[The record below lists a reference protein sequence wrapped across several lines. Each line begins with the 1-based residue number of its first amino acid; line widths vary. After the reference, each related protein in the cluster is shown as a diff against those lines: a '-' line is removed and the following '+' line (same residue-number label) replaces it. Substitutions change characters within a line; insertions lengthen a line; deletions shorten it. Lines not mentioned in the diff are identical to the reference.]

1 MTLAG
6 RSYIVTGAASGIG
19 FGVTEMIAARGGRV
33 LMVDLDQSRLDT
45 ARETAIGNGAKGD
58 GLAVLAADV
67 AADGAGDRMV
77 EAANKAFGGIDGLVT
92 CAGVIEFHPMLELKP
107 STWDRTLSINLKGTF
122 FTVQAVAKA
131 LIAGGKGGA
140 IVTFSSTS
148 AHGPRPGNVDYGI
161 SKIGVDHLTK
171 SFALHLAPNNIRVNA
186 VSPGPIETPMFDT
199 VDRER
204 SKAMGKEPGAAREAT
219 LKGLPLKRF
228 GKPSDIANGVCFLLS
243 DDSSFVTGQV
253 IEFDG
258 GWTLANT

>member
-1 MTLAG
+1 MTLVG

-19 FGVTEMIAARGGRV
+19 FGVTEMIASLGGTV
-33 LMVDLDQSRLDT
+33 VMVDLDQSRLDQ
-45 ARETAIGNGAKGD
+45 ARDAAIANGAKPGA
-58 GLAVLAADV
+58 LAILAADV

-77 EAANKAFGGIDGLVT
+77 EAASSAFGQLDGLVT

-107 STWDRTLSINLKGTF
+107 ATWDRTLSINLKGTF
-122 FTVQAVAKA
+122 FTVQAVANA
-131 LIAGGKGGA
+131 LIAAGKGGA

-161 SKIGVDHLTK
+161 SKIGVDHLTR
-171 SFALHLAPNNIRVNA
+171 SFALQLAPSNIRVNA

-204 SKAMGKEPGAAREAT
+204 SKSMGKEPGAAREAT
-219 LKGLPLKRF
+219 LKALPLKRF
-228 GKPSDIANGVCFLLS
+228 GTPSDIANGVCFLLS
-243 DDSSFVTGQV
+243 DKSSYVTGQI